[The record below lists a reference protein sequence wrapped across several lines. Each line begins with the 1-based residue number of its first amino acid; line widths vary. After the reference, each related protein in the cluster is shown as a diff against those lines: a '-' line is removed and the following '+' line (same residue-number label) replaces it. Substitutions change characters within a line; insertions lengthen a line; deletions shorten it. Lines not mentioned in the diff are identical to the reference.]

1 MSIKKKLLLTNALI
15 FVVMVILAL
24 GYNLFSN
31 ALVDKF
37 SVMETTED
45 EIRQVSDALVAST
58 DDDSKAQQLAQL
70 GYALSIYEI
79 VSTGGELD
87 DAKLFKEY
95 GYVVKGYK
103 FTVQTV
109 TPKVVM
115 FTNKVM
121 FESRQS
127 GKIYAAVKVSTR
139 ESTFNLANSIA
150 IVVMILTCG
159 IAVFF
164 ACYYQYYTIFPPLT
178 KLRGGLKQVAAGN
191 YAYQLRGG
199 NRDEIGAVIGDFE
212 LMRQKLADLERQ
224 KSEFDR
230 QRGEIIAG
238 ISHDLKTPLTTVQGY
253 TKGLLD
259 GVANTPEKTQR
270 YLKTIYETA
279 LTMNALVNQL
289 NEFSRMDIDTIE
301 YSFRERDMVELLSN
315 FASIHVPIYA
325 TKGLI
330 ITTDFSPSPVLA
342 DIDKEQFLRVVQNI
356 LDNSVKY
363 KDKKEGHAFIRVYPD
378 GTDAVLEIG
387 DDGPGV
393 SPHEINYIFE
403 SYYRG
408 DPSRTNPTTGSGLGL
423 SIVKTIITAHGGTV
437 EAVNDNGLKII
448 IKIPQRR
455 KRN

>member
-24 GYNLFSN
+24 GYNLFAN
-31 ALVDKF
+31 ALMDKF
-37 SVMETTED
+37 SVMETTES
-45 EIRQVSDALVAST
+45 EIKQVSDVFVAAT
-58 DDDSKAQQLAQL
+58 DDDSKAQQLKQL
-70 GYALSIYEI
+70 GYALSVYEI
-79 VSTGGELD
+79 VSTGTDLD
-87 DAKLFKEY
+87 DAKLVKDY

-115 FTNKVM
+115 FSNKIM
-121 FESRQS
+121 FESRQN
-127 GKIYAAVKVSTR
+127 GRIYAAVKVSTR

-150 IVVMILTCG
+150 IAVMILACG

-178 KLRGGLKQVAAGN
+178 TLRGGLKQVAAGN
-191 YAYQLRGG
+191 YSFQLRGG
-199 NRDEIGAVIGDFE
+199 NRDEIGAVISDFE
-212 LMRQKLADLERQ
+212 LMRQRLADLERQ

-238 ISHDLKTPLTTVQGY
+238 ISHDLKTPLTTIQGY

-259 GVANTPEKTQR
+259 GVANTPEKTER
-270 YLKTIYETA
+270 YLRTIYETA

-289 NEFSRMDIDTIE
+289 NEFSKMDIDTIE
-301 YSFRERDMVELLSN
+301 YSFRERDMVELLSD
-315 FASIHVPIYA
+315 FAAIHVPIYA
-325 TKGLI
+325 TKGLV
-330 ITTDFSPSPVLA
+330 ITTDFFPSPVLA

-363 KDKKEGHAFIRVYPD
+363 KDKSEGHALIRVYAED
-378 GTDAVLEIG
+378 ANAVLEIS